1 MYICYNV
8 QGRFSNNCF
17 QYFATKVI
25 QKLINE
31 NYRNKFPDCKE
42 DICQFI
48 DANSSQRQTLL
59 ATNRW
64 LRVDDNL
71 FINL

>member
-8 QGRFSNNCF
+8 QGRFANNCF

-42 DICQFI
+42 DICQFV
-48 DANSSQRQTLL
+48 DVNSSP
-59 ATNRW
+59 N
-64 LRVDDNL
+64 
-71 FINL
+71 ISSGIHKSP